1 MLTIALTGGIGCGK
15 STVCDYFRQL
25 HVPVIDTDIIAR
37 ELVKSGSQT
46 LDEICN
52 YFGSAIL
59 FENGSLNR
67 KALASRVFSDD
78 KARLQLESI
87 LHPKIKLS
95 IKTKIN
101 QLHSKYVIIA
111 IPLLFETHQQND
123 YDRILVIDCEEQQQI
138 ERTLARDKR
147 SIIEI
152 KNIMKSQVSR
162 KKRMA
167 GADDLIDNTQDE
179 SALEEQVKNLHTQYI
194 SSTL

>member
-87 LHPKIKLS
+87 LHPKIRHS
-95 IKTKIN
+95 VKTKIN
-101 QLHSKYVIIA
+101 QLNSKYVIIA
-111 IPLLFETHQQND
+111 IPLLFETHLQND

-138 ERTLARDKR
+138 ERTLARDQR

-162 KKRMA
+162 KKRTA

-179 SALEEQVKNLHTQYI
+179 CALEEQVKNLHTQYI

>member
-1 MLTIALTGGIGCGK
+1 M
-15 STVCDYFRQL
+15 
-25 HVPVIDTDIIAR
+25 
-37 ELVKSGSQT
+37 
-46 LDEICN
+46 
-52 YFGSAIL
+52 
-59 FENGSLNR
+59 
-67 KALASRVFSDD
+67 
-78 KARLQLESI
+78 
-87 LHPKIKLS
+87 
-95 IKTKIN
+95 
-101 QLHSKYVIIA
+101 
-111 IPLLFETHQQND
+111 LFETHQQND

>member
-123 YDRILVIDCEEQQQI
+123 YDRILVIDCEELQQI